1 MSRDIDPI
9 KAALEEFEATI
20 KKLVDSYGGGNAERK
35 NQLGAKIRTRTRDA
49 LDMLENFGLVPT
61 ISFFLA
67 NAKKDGDVA
76 TSYNIYLTAI
86 LRYIKRLVP
95 DLGID
100 EGKEAKDISE
110 PHTVLEKIYSVSW
123 VITPLLKRYLLML
136 KRLCEATWKPERG
149 G

>member
-9 KAALEEFEATI
+9 KVALEEFEATI
-20 KKLVDSYGGGNAERK
+20 KRLVDSYGRNEKSR
-35 NQLGAKIRTRTRDA
+35 LGSKVRTRARDA
-49 LDMLENFGLVPT
+49 LDMIENFGLVPS

-76 TSYNIYLTAI
+76 ISYNIYLTAI

-95 DLGID
+95 DLEID

-110 PHTVLEKIYSVSW
+110 PHKVLEKLYSVSW
-123 VITPLLKRYLLML
+123 VITPLLKRYMLML